1 MPPSS
6 DRILVQFRCK
16 PWVRRALRRGA
27 YESEKS
33 LSRYIA
39 DFLESCCEGEPEDP
53 ARQARN
59 TPESPPESRPRGRPT
74 PAAPSG
80 PPPFVPPISDQPRHR
95 QRPVDEMPDFE
106 SPEN

>member
-59 TPESPPESRPRGRPT
+59 TLRG
-74 PAAPSG
+74 
-80 PPPFVPPISDQPRHR
+80 
-95 QRPVDEMPDFE
+95 
-106 SPEN
+106 